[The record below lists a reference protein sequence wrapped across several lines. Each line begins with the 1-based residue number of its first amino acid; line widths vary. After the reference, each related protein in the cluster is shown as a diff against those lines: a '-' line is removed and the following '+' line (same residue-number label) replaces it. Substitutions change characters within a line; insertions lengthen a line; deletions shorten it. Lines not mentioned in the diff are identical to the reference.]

1 MHGELAALTAP
12 RPAARSNPETRLSPA
27 EHDRGFVCPSLRRPP
42 ASQMRWGPV
51 TRASPRPEQRSQG
64 RGRAWLSELQRG
76 RQWLPLGRPVWD
88 LGGGR
93 NRLPLFN
100 SSHYPPGACLLQ
112 GAGTGAAE
120 QAGSLCSACGSAGR
134 RGQVAC
140 VMAQHPG
147 LSSVC
152 LSGVTAWSLF
162 LGSSR
167 GWGESHG
174 GPGARME
181 KLTGP
186 GACPSSPAFPGEAFH
201 LGGFTSFAINQT
213 EPSTRFVYRAG
224 SQTTP
229 TNDWQP
235 LWIPG
240 RFSWLK
246 MPRPWKL

>member
-1 MHGELAALTAP
+1 MGTGRGLSFPTHGELAALTTP
-12 RPAARSNPETRLSPA
+12 RPAARSNPETRLSPT

-51 TRASPRPEQRSQG
+51 TRASPHPEQRNQG

-76 RQWLPLGRPVWD
+76 RQCLPLGRPVWD

-93 NRLPLFN
+93 NRLPSFN

-112 GAGTGAAE
+112 GTGTGAAE

-152 LSGVTAWSLF
+152 LSGVMARSLF
-162 LGSSR
+162 PGSSR
-167 GWGESHG
+167 GWGESQG
-174 GPGARME
+174 GPGATMG

-186 GACPSSPAFPGEAFH
+186 GACPSSPAIPGEALPVGQVH
-201 LGGFTSFAINQT
+201 ELCHQ
-213 EPSTRFVYRAG
+213 PDRAVR
-224 SQTTP
+224 TLRAP
-229 TNDWQP
+229 CWITNH
-235 LWIPG
+235 
-240 RFSWLK
+240 S
-246 MPRPWKL
+246 